1 MGGTWKRALVSDVL
15 AANLACDAC
24 HVLEVVLCA
33 AIDVRISS
41 CGTAYTAV
49 GIFCFVCLSGSG
61 IRGLLFLIVGDFVCL
76 CLLADLESKCAA
88 SGVVHWE

>member
-33 AIDVRISS
+33 AIDRPYQLLRYRVHC
-41 CGTAYTAV
+41 CGYLL
-49 GIFCFVCLSGSG
+49 FCLFEWKRDSGSV
-61 IRGLLFLIVGDFVCL
+61 IFDRR
-76 CLLADLESKCAA
+76 
-88 SGVVHWE
+88 